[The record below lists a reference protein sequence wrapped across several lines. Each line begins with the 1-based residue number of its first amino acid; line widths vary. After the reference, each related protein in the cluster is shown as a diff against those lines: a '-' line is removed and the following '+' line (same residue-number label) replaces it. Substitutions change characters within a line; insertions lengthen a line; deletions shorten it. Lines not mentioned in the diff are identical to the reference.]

1 MSLLSTSLLQ
11 PLCLID
17 GRWQAALDAAV
28 FDVDDPATGQVIAQV
43 ANGGVPEVRAA
54 IAAAEHALPAWRA
67 KPARERAQV
76 LRRWYE
82 LILEHAD
89 ELARI
94 LTTEQG
100 KPLAEAKG
108 EVLYG
113 ASFVEWFAEQG
124 RRIMGDI
131 MESPQADKRLL
142 VLRQGIGVCA
152 AITPWNFPNA
162 MVTRKAAPAL
172 AAGCTLVLKPAEQT
186 PLSALVLGE
195 LALRAGVPP
204 GVFNIVPCSAESVAQ
219 VGAELCA
226 SPVVRKLSFTGSTE
240 IGRLLMRQ
248 CADTVKKLS
257 LELGGNAPF
266 IVFEDADLEAAVEGA
281 VLAKFRNAGQTC
293 VCANRIYVHAAIYE
307 AFAQR
312 LTARVQQLRVGPGVE
327 SGKQIGPLI
336 DEAAVAKVE
345 AHIQDAMALGSQV
358 LTGGK
363 KIEIHGYG
371 TRFFMPTVL
380 TGMTASMRIAHE
392 EIFGPVAPL
401 FSFQSEQEVVAAA
414 NATEYGLAAYVFTRD
429 LTRVWRVTEALE
441 YGMVGVNTGIIG
453 NEVIPF
459 GGVKQSGLGREG
471 SVYGI
476 DEYLE
481 MKALCLGGM

>member
-54 IAAAEHALPAWRA
+54 IAAAERALPAWRA

-89 ELARI
+89 ELAGI

-162 MVTRKAAPAL
+162 MARGL
-172 AAGCTLVLKPAEQT
+172 QYC
-186 PLSALVLGE
+186 PL
-195 LALRAGVPP
+195 
-204 GVFNIVPCSAESVAQ
+204 
-219 VGAELCA
+219 
-226 SPVVRKLSFTGSTE
+226 
-240 IGRLLMRQ
+240 Q
-248 CADTVKKLS
+248 C
-257 LELGGNAPF
+257 
-266 IVFEDADLEAAVEGA
+266 
-281 VLAKFRNAGQTC
+281 
-293 VCANRIYVHAAIYE
+293 
-307 AFAQR
+307 
-312 LTARVQQLRVGPGVE
+312 
-327 SGKQIGPLI
+327 
-336 DEAAVAKVE
+336 
-345 AHIQDAMALGSQV
+345 
-358 LTGGK
+358 
-363 KIEIHGYG
+363 
-371 TRFFMPTVL
+371 
-380 TGMTASMRIAHE
+380 
-392 EIFGPVAPL
+392 
-401 FSFQSEQEVVAAA
+401 
-414 NATEYGLAAYVFTRD
+414 
-429 LTRVWRVTEALE
+429 
-441 YGMVGVNTGIIG
+441 
-453 NEVIPF
+453 
-459 GGVKQSGLGREG
+459 
-471 SVYGI
+471 
-476 DEYLE
+476 
-481 MKALCLGGM
+481 